1 MSEESPRT
9 RVAQDPDGSRAY
21 AIIEAPSILGL
32 KPTGVQRLPERLLGQ
47 GLGERIH
54 ARLAGRIETER
65 YGAQRDNETLTLNA
79 NAIARYT
86 PKLANLV
93 EKVLES
99 GEFPVILGGDCSIVL
114 GPTLALRRRGRF
126 GLLFIDGHADFY
138 QPEANPNGE
147 AASMDLAFVTGFGP
161 SLLTD
166 LEGRRPLVRPEDV
179 VVFGYRDA
187 EEQLEYGSQPLPPEV
202 RAFDLKTVR
211 ELGIDAAIEQ
221 AVAHLMRPELDGF
234 FIHFDADSLNDDIMP
249 AVDYRLA
256 DGLLWHEF
264 RAALEGALRSG
275 KAVGLE
281 ITIYNPKLDAS
292 GRAGRDLAKVL
303 GDALGT
309 RAPGG
314 AYRFH

>member
-1 MSEESPRT
+1 MTPGNPAK
-9 RVAQDPDGSRAY
+9 RVAQARAGSRGY

-32 KPTGVQRLPERLLGQ
+32 KPSGVQRLPERLLGQ

-65 YGAQRDNETLTLNA
+65 YGAQRDTETLTLNA
-79 NAIARYT
+79 QAIARYT
-86 PKLANLV
+86 PKLADLV
-93 EKVLES
+93 ESVIGR

-114 GPTLALRRRGRF
+114 GPALALRRRGRF

-147 AASMDLAFVTGFGP
+147 AASMDLAFATGFGP
-161 SLLTD
+161 RLLTD
-166 LEGRRPLVRPEDV
+166 LEGLCPLVRPEDAF
-179 VVFGYRDA
+179 VFGYRDA
-187 EEQLEYGSQPLPPEV
+187 EQQREYGSQPLPSEL
-202 RAFDLKTVR
+202 RSLDLQTVR
-211 ELGIDAAIEQ
+211 ELGPEVAIQ
-221 AVAHLMRPELDGF
+221 RAVEHLTRPELDGF
-234 FIHFDADSLNDDIMP
+234 FIHCDADCLNDDIMP

-264 RAALEGALRSG
+264 REALEVALRSG

-281 ITIYNPKLDAS
+281 ITIYNPKLDRT

-303 GDALGT
+303 GEALGT

-314 AYRFH
+314 AYSFH